1 MSILD
6 TQQAPL
12 TIALL
17 ATPEA
22 TASTLYGMFDL
33 FGSAGRDWN
42 LLIHGRMGEP
52 LLRPLIVSKTGKGFR
67 APNGA
72 WIQPDSSLAAC
83 PLPTAACIPDLFI
96 APEESLTD
104 RYTAEITWLRDC
116 QARGAL
122 LAAACTG
129 AMLLAEAGLL
139 DGQEATTH
147 WAYCDA
153 LARRYPQV
161 KVHPHRIL
169 VASGE
174 GQRLIMAGGGTSW
187 FDLTLY
193 LVARLV
199 GTDEAMRLARVHL
212 IDWHHDG
219 QQPFAVLSRMRQAE
233 DACIARCQVWVAQ
246 HYDIP
251 SPVSGM
257 VKVSGLTERS
267 FKRRFKA
274 ATGMTPLDY
283 VQTLRLEE
291 AKQCLEQDDDPIE
304 AIAEQVGYADSSF
317 FRELFAR
324 RVGLTPSKYRRRFRG
339 LRLRLSS
346 SLT

>member
-1 MSILD
+1 MSTD
-6 TQQAPL
+6 TASAEPL

-42 LLIHGRMGEP
+42 LLIHGCMGEP
-52 LLRPLIVSKTGKGFR
+52 LLRPLIVSKTGAGFR

-72 WIQPDSSLAAC
+72 WIEPDTSLEAC
-83 PLPTAACIPDLFI
+83 PPMTAACIPDLLV
-96 APEESLTD
+96 APDESLTG
-104 RYTAEITWLRDC
+104 RYGSEIAWLREC
-116 QARGAL
+116 HAQGAL

-139 DGQEATTH
+139 EGQEATTH

-153 LARRYPQV
+153 LARRYPHV
-161 KVHPHRIL
+161 MVHPHRIL
-169 VASGE
+169 VASGQ

-187 FDLTLY
+187 FDLALY

-219 QQPFAVLSRMRQAE
+219 QQPYAVLSSSRQVA

-246 HYDIP
+246 HYDCH
-251 SPVSGM
+251 SPVAGM
-257 VKVSGLTERS
+257 VQVSGLSERA
-267 FKRRFKA
+267 FKRRFKV
-274 ATGMTPLDY
+274 ATGMTPMDY
-283 VQTLRLEE
+283 VHTLRLEE
-291 AKQCLEQDDDPIE
+291 AKQILEQCDDPIE
-304 AIAEQVGYADSSF
+304 GVAEQLGYADPSF
-317 FRELFAR
+317 FRRLFGR
-324 RVGLTPSKYRRRFRG
+324 RVGLTPSRYRKRFRG
-339 LRLRLSS
+339 LRLRLS
-346 SLT
+346 

>member
-1 MSILD
+1 MRRD
-6 TQQAPL
+6 AARQTPL

-33 FGSAGRDWN
+33 FGSAGRDWD

-52 LLRPLIVSKTGKGFR
+52 LLRPLIVSRSGKGFR

-72 WIQPDSSLAAC
+72 WIEPDRSLATC
-83 PLPTAACIPDLFI
+83 PLPIAACIPDLFI
-96 APEESLTD
+96 APDESLTG
-104 RYTAEITWLRDC
+104 RYGDEIAWLRNC
-116 QARGAL
+116 HVQGAL

-139 DGQEATTH
+139 EGQAATTH

-153 LARRYPQV
+153 LARRYPGV
-161 KVHPHRIL
+161 SVHPHRTL

-174 GQRLIMAGGGTSW
+174 GQRLIMAGGGSSW

-193 LVARLV
+193 LVARLL
-199 GTDEAMRLARVHL
+199 GIDEAMRLARIHL

-219 QQPFAVLSRMRQAE
+219 QQPFAVLSSSRQAE
-233 DACIARCQVWVAQ
+233 DACIARSQVWVAQ
-246 HYDIP
+246 HYDTP
-251 SPVSGM
+251 SPVSEM
-257 VKVSGLTERS
+257 VRVSGLTERS
-267 FKRRFKA
+267 FKRRFKM
-274 ATGMTPLDY
+274 ATGVTPLDY

-291 AKQCLEQDDDPIE
+291 AKQYLEQGDDPIE
-304 AIAEQVGYADSSF
+304 AIAEQVGYADPSF
-317 FRELFAR
+317 FRKLFVR
-324 RVGLTPSKYRRRFRG
+324 RVGLTPRQYRRRFRG

-346 SLT
+346 